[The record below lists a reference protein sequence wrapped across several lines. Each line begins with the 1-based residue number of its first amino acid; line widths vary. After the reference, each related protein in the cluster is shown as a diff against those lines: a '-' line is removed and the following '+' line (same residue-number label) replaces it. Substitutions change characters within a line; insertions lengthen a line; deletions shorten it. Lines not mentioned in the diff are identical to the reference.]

1 MTAALS
7 PILLANTGYH
17 IGHQM
22 SIRVAEEQGFFQQEG
37 FSNYEYE
44 WRGLVPGPFERDA
57 LDLVIRE
64 HGGRQAGPCD
74 RRTWQDNRAP
84 GAELRAF
91 LRANIRAFWFIRDP
105 SNFDYLRDL
114 EGRLRS
120 ATHNEDE
127 GRLRM
132 VTAPQKLEGW
142 VMPSALPTRGRSRPG
157 WLAGPSPARCAAVWP
172 SSSGPP
178 AKSGSARLRAPSC
191 AARSAS
197 GPASARPSARS

>member
-64 HGGRQAGPCD
+64 HGVDIATAVKVESLLHQRTQVFGAKRVRELGQLRGGRIVIREDRGAGP
-74 RRTWQDNRAP
+74 
-84 GAELRAF
+84 
-91 LRANIRAFWFIRDP
+91 
-105 SNFDYLRDL
+105 
-114 EGRLRS
+114 RLYHQRS
-120 ATHNEDE
+120 ANG
-127 GRLRM
+127 GRGPCGRDRM
-132 VTAPQKLEGW
+132 GVRRGPRLWHQPGSGRDA
-142 VMPSALPTRGRSRPG
+142 STR
-157 WLAGPSPARCAAVWP
+157 
-172 SSSGPP
+172 
-178 AKSGSARLRAPSC
+178 
-191 AARSAS
+191 
-197 GPASARPSARS
+197 